1 MSKIIWFDLNK
12 PRHIKYPLKI
22 PFLVAKRIEKNN
34 VEFSLGRLGE
44 SKSEH
49 KGTDV
54 NKKGAWE
61 W

>member
-1 MSKIIWFDLNK
+1 MLESIPIYCRSLF
-12 PRHIKYPLKI
+12 KI

-49 KGTDV
+49 NGTDV